1 MRRALAPTLVCAVL
15 LTAGCA
21 AKETASTP
29 SASTGTDARPSAP
42 TPTASAPITE
52 ARTTAAPTTPAPVD
66 GTREVRAAV
75 AGLGTAR
82 TAFRWQVGA
91 PDKST
96 YALTGEGRHD
106 FARKRGTLEVGLEDA
121 ARFELVFTPKHL
133 YMRGTTQKES
143 VDWMSTKRAG
153 IKAQRIL
160 KAPGNDPEYLVR
172 QVAMGEKFERVGRED
187 VAGTPTTHYRGALP
201 HRALTLNMTEEAREK
216 TDQLRDML
224 DGTIPATAEA
234 WIDDRGRLVRIRLGM
249 RIDGTI
255 ASETTLTF
263 TEPGRPVEVVVP
275 AHSVDLPS
283 SAMI

>member
-21 AKETASTP
+21 AKEPASTASAP
-29 SASTGTDARPSAP
+29 AATDARPSAP
-42 TPTASAPITE
+42 TPTASDPAG
-52 ARTTAAPTTPAPVD
+52 AAPATPAPVD

-143 VDWMSTKRAG
+143 VDWMSTERAG

-172 QVAMGEKFERVGRED
+172 QVAMGEKFERVGGED

-263 TEPGRPVEVVVP
+263 TEPGRPVEVDVP
-275 AHSVDLPS
+275 AHSVDMPS
-283 SAMI
+283 STMI